1 MRGIDNMTNIFSDR
15 ILNTPSSFIREI
27 LKVTQQKEFI
37 SFAGGLPNPVSFPKE
52 ELKESMD
59 RVILENGDEAFQ
71 YATTEGHN
79 PLRQYIANHYK
90 ERFNMEVSPE
100 DILITTG
107 SQQGLDL
114 MGKVLVNKGDVVCI
128 EKPGY
133 LGAIQAFSMFEPTF
147 EAIEL
152 LEDGLDVEQLEKLL
166 SEKPVKLMYLV
177 PNFQNPTG
185 LTYSRQKRK
194 EIYEVL
200 KKYDTILIEDDPY
213 GELRFDGEDIEY
225 IGAYGGL
232 QKNVLFG
239 SISKII
245 TPGMRLGWICTKN
258 KELMKN
264 LVTAKQAS
272 DLHSNIF
279 SQYAICDYL
288 NHNDLTSHIEK
299 IKQLYKTQSSA
310 MLKSIEEYFPK
321 NILYTKPQGG
331 MFMWVTLPKGQ
342 SSLKLFDRAM
352 EKKVAFVPG
361 NPFYVGAKD
370 VPTLRLNYTNSDIE
384 TIREGI
390 RRLSSI
396 LLDLF

>member
-1 MRGIDNMTNIFSDR
+1 MKQLFSDR

-27 LKVTQQKEFI
+27 LKVTQDKDII
-37 SFAGGLPNPVSFPKE
+37 SFAGGLPNPISFPKE
-52 ELKESMD
+52 ALKESMD
-59 RVILENGDEAFQ
+59 RVIMQSGDEAFQ
-71 YATTEGHN
+71 YATTEGHY
-79 PLRQYIANHYK
+79 PLRQYIVNHYK
-90 ERFNMEVSPE
+90 ERFNMEVSPD

-114 MGKVLVNKGDVVCI
+114 MGKVLINKGDVVCI

-133 LGAIQAFSMFEPTF
+133 LGAIQAFSLYEPRF

-152 LEDGLDVEQLEKLL
+152 LEDGLDIEKLEKILK
-166 SEKPVKLMYLV
+166 EKQVKLMYLV

-185 LTYSRQKRK
+185 LTYSKEKRK

-200 KKYDTILIEDDPY
+200 KKYDTVLIEDDPY
-213 GELRFDGEDIEY
+213 GELRFEGEDIQY
-225 IGAYGGL
+225 IGALGIE
-232 QKNVLFG
+232 NSVLFG

-245 TPGMRLGWICTKN
+245 SPGMRLGWICTKN

-288 NHNDLTSHIEK
+288 QNNDLNCHIEV
-299 IKQLYKTQSSA
+299 IKKLYKTQSDE
-310 MLKSIEEYFPK
+310 MINCIREYFPG
-321 NILYTKPQGG
+321 NISYTKPQGG
-331 MFMWVTLPKGQ
+331 MFIWVTLPDGR
-342 SSLKLFDRAM
+342 SSLELFDKVM

-361 NPFYVGAKD
+361 NPFYSDAKH
-370 VPTLRLNYTNSDIE
+370 VPTFRLNYTNSDSE

-390 RRLSSI
+390 RRIASVL
-396 LLDLF
+396 

>member
-1 MRGIDNMTNIFSDR
+1 MKQLFSDR

-27 LKVTQQKEFI
+27 LKVTQEKDFI
-37 SFAGGLPNPVSFPKE
+37 SFAGGLPNPISFPKE
-52 ELKESMD
+52 ALKKSMD
-59 RVILENGDEAFQ
+59 RVIMQNGDEAFQ
-71 YATTEGHN
+71 YATTEGHY
-79 PLRQYIANHYK
+79 PLRQYIVNHYK
-90 ERFNMEVSPE
+90 ERFNMEVSPD

-114 MGKVLVNKGDVVCI
+114 MGKVLINKGDVVCI

-133 LGAIQAFSMFEPTF
+133 LGAIQAFSMYEPRF

-152 LEDGLDVEQLEKLL
+152 LEDGLNIEKLEKILK
-166 SEKPVKLMYLV
+166 EKQVKLMYLV

-185 LTYSRQKRK
+185 LTYSKEKRK
-194 EIYEVL
+194 ELYEVL
-200 KKYDTILIEDDPY
+200 KKYDTVLIEDDPY
-213 GELRFDGEDIEY
+213 GELRFKGEDIQY
-225 IGAYGGL
+225 IGALGL
-232 QKNVLFG
+232 ENSVLFG

-245 TPGMRLGWICTKN
+245 SPGMRLGWICTKN

-288 NHNDLTSHIEK
+288 QNNDLNCHIEV
-299 IKQLYKTQSSA
+299 IKKLYKTQSDE
-310 MLKSIEEYFPK
+310 MINSIREYFPK
-321 NILYTKPQGG
+321 DVLYTKPEGG
-331 MFMWVTLPKGQ
+331 MFIWVTLPDGR
-342 SSLKLFDRAM
+342 SSLELFNKVM

-361 NPFYVGAKD
+361 NPFYSDTKD
-370 VPTLRLNYTNSDIE
+370 VPTFRLNYTNSDSE

-390 RRLSSI
+390 RRIASFL
-396 LLDLF
+396 